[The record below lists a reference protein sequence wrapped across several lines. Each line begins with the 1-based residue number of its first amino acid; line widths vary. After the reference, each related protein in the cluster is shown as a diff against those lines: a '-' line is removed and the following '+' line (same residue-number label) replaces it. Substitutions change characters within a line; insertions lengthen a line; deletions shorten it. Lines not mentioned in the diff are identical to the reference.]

1 NPIPKKNLF
10 GLSSQ
15 LRSNYMD
22 TSTLIPLPNR
32 AEKATGDAYLQFQLG
47 PQSPA
52 VFAMQHIQEVM
63 TLPLSRLT
71 PMPNMPPCLLG
82 LMNHRSHVLWVVDL
96 AYLLE
101 LNHIDESTRQYNVIV
116 IRVGKIRLGL
126 AVPQIN
132 GIVWFEQDK
141 LQSPVGHTSNGLVP
155 YLQGCIW
162 QENTMLLVLDAAT
175 ISHASLLRNPD
186 AFVQV

>member
-1 NPIPKKNLF
+1 
-10 GLSSQ
+10 
-15 LRSNYMD
+15 MD

-32 AEKATGDAYLQFQLG
+32 TEKVAGDAYLQFHLG
-47 PQSPA
+47 SQSPA
-52 VFAMQHIQEVM
+52 VFAMQYIQEVM
-63 TLPLSRLT
+63 TLPLQRLT
-71 PMPNMPPCLLG
+71 PMPNVPSCLLG

-101 LNHIDESTRQYNVIV
+101 LDQIDDAARQYNVIV
-116 IRVGKIRLGL
+116 IRVGKVRLGL

-141 LQSPVGHTSNGLVP
+141 VQSPIGHTSSGLVP

-175 ISHASLLRNPD
+175 ISHASLIRNPD
-186 AFVQV
+186 AFMQV

>member
-1 NPIPKKNLF
+1 MN
-10 GLSSQ
+10 
-15 LRSNYMD
+15 
-22 TSTLIPLPNR
+22 TSALIPLPNR
-32 AEKATGDAYLQFQLG
+32 TERAAGEAYLQFHLG

-52 VFAMQHIQEVM
+52 VFSMQHVQEVM

-71 PMPNMPPCLLG
+71 PMPNMPACLLG

-96 AYLLE
+96 AHLLE
-101 LNHIDESTRQYNVIV
+101 INHLDDSTRQYNVIV

-132 GIVWFEQDK
+132 GMIWFEK
-141 LQSPVGHTSNGLVP
+141 EKIQSPVGQTSSGLVP

-162 QENTMLLVLDAAT
+162 QEDTMMLVLDAAT
-175 ISHASLLRNPD
+175 ISQASLLRNPD
-186 AFVQV
+186 AFVHG